1 MIPFSRSL
9 DQVLRRHEA
18 SLRALYTE
26 FSRGNELAATSKEV
40 PSRKTLLAYQSL
52 LGLEE
57 WMRFLRYTRL
67 LDGDRCTARHGTL
80 AFVWSRMCVV
90 GSENEDD
97 VHTRTVH
104 LQFED
109 FLEAI
114 VRLSTMTGWPTDAE
128 IDRAGYTDAGELLLS
143 LQPFPAVYERFVAA
157 HAAAWDEEPR
167 QPIERCVDHLISWVI
182 RVVEGALY
190 GVSGCVFGGE
200 DMRLTEKEVAAFRR
214 QFD

>member
-1 MIPFSRSL
+1 MIPFSCSL
-9 DQVLRRHEA
+9 NQVLRRHEA

-52 LGLEE
+52 LGIEE
-57 WMRFLRYTRL
+57 WMLLLRCTRL
-67 LDGDRCTARHGTL
+67 LDGDRCTAHHGTL

-97 VHTRTVH
+97 VRTRTVH

-143 LQPFPAVYERFVAA
+143 LQPFPAVYERFVAE

-182 RVVEGALY
+182 RVVEGAVY

-214 QFD
+214 LFD

>member
-1 MIPFSRSL
+1 M
-9 DQVLRRHEA
+9 
-18 SLRALYTE
+18 
-26 FSRGNELAATSKEV
+26 
-40 PSRKTLLAYQSL
+40 
-52 LGLEE
+52 
-57 WMRFLRYTRL
+57 
-67 LDGDRCTARHGTL
+67 
-80 AFVWSRMCVV
+80 
-90 GSENEDD
+90 
-97 VHTRTVH
+97 H

-128 IDRAGYTDAGELLLS
+128 IDRAGYTDAGEYLLS
-143 LQPFPAVYERFVAA
+143 LQPFSAVYERFAA
-157 HAAAWDEEPR
+157 EHAAAWDEEPR

-214 QFD
+214 LFD